1 MQQQRE
7 AFMWWTAVL
16 WFVYGVCSA
25 LFIMG
30 LFKLGNSVANTPRTP
45 AGQEVLGDYGAA
57 PETPA
62 ESQELARLRLDS
74 TKQSMTDSF
83 GPAQAKKVS

>member
-30 LFKLGNSVANTPRTP
+30 LFKLGSSVANTPRTP
-45 AGQEVLGDYGAA
+45 VGQEVLGDNGAA

-62 ESQELARLRLDS
+62 ESRELARLRLDS
-74 TKQSMTDSF
+74 AKQVMSDTF
-83 GPAQAKKVS
+83 GQVQAKKVS

>member
-30 LFKLGNSVANTPRTP
+30 LFKLGNSVANTPRMP
-45 AGQEVLGDYGAA
+45 AGHEVLGDYGAA
-57 PETPA
+57 PDTPA
-62 ESQELARLRLDS
+62 ESQGLARLRLDGA
-74 TKQSMTDSF
+74 KQVMTGSS
-83 GPAQAKKVS
+83 GHAHAKKVS